1 MWEFR
6 RDPKELTPEETAR
19 LEALFDRLPALRKL
33 HQARVRFQ
41 EIFDTAPNRNK
52 AARQL
57 IDLQVQI
64 MDDGLELDDFFLTY
78 ENWQDEILNYFD
90 EHYTSAAVEGI
101 NNKARV
107 ITKRAYGL
115 KSADSLWT
123 RLVLDLN
130 RASDAIGHT
139 IAQIKNLVAG
149 FRAVF
154 GPLCT

>member
-1 MWEFR
+1 
-6 RDPKELTPEETAR
+6 
-19 LEALFDRLPALRKL
+19 LFERLPPLRKL

-41 EIFDTAPNRNK
+41 EIFDTAPNRKK

-130 RASDAIGHT
+130 RAAAAIGHT
-139 IAQIKNLVAG
+139 IAQIKNLVAA
-149 FRAVF
+149 FRVVF

>member
-1 MWEFR
+1 
-6 RDPKELTPEETAR
+6 
-19 LEALFDRLPALRKL
+19 
-33 HQARVRFQ
+33 
-41 EIFDTAPNRNK
+41 
-52 AARQL
+52 
-57 IDLQVQI
+57 
-64 MDDGLELDDFFLTY
+64 MDDGLDLNDFFVTY

-90 EHYTSAAVEGI
+90 ERYTSAAVEGI

-130 RASDAIGHT
+130 RAADAIGHS